1 MNNDNKS
8 WSEGLQQ
15 ETREA
20 ITKMRINPDGKLR
33 FKSYGSGGAFITAH
47 DLMRGK
53 LSLTNTENGQ
63 VVEFANT
70 DELLAAG
77 WAVD

>member
-1 MNNDNKS
+1 MNNENKS
-8 WSEGLQQ
+8 WSEGLRQ

-20 ITKMRINPDGKLR
+20 ITKMRSNPDGKLY
-33 FKSYGSGGAFITAH
+33 FKSHGNGGAFITAQ

-53 LSLTNTENGQ
+53 LSLVGTENGQ
-63 VVEFANT
+63 VFEFANT

>member
-1 MNNDNKS
+1 MNNEKKS
-8 WSEGLQQ
+8 WSEELQQ

-20 ITKMRINPDGKLR
+20 ISEMRINPDGKLR
-33 FKSYGSGGAFITAH
+33 FKSHGNGGAFITAH
-47 DLMRGK
+47 DLMHGK
-53 LSLTNTENGQ
+53 LSLTNTEGGQ
-63 VVEFANT
+63 VVEFANI

>member
-1 MNNDNKS
+1 MNNENKS
-8 WSEGLQQ
+8 WSEVLQQ
-15 ETREA
+15 ETRDA
-20 ITKMRINPDGKLR
+20 ISEMRINPDGKLN
-33 FKSYGSGGAFITAH
+33 FKSHGKGGAFITAH

-63 VVEFANT
+63 VFEFANT